1 MSRDLK
7 ITELATRA
15 GAEAKAIRSLL
26 NGNAP
31 DLSGLNTTDKTSL
44 VAAANEIK
52 GALDALANAGIID
65 DAATVADKVW
75 SSEKIVDYVLLQING
90 LKDGAPG
97 VMDTLNE
104 IAAALGD
111 DENFAASVNAALS
124 NRVRFDAPQTL
135 STAQK
140 LTASTNIGM
149 GDPEANFVAAFEGA
163 LN

>member
-1 MSRDLK
+1 MSRDIKL
-7 ITELATRA
+7 TELATRA
-15 GAEAKAIRSLL
+15 GAEAKAIRTLL
-26 NGNAP
+26 NGNAN

-52 GALDALANAGIID
+52 AALDALANAGLID
-65 DAATVADKVW
+65 DTVTATDTVW
-75 SSEKIVDYVLLQING
+75 SSDKVVDYVLAEING

-124 NRVRFDAPQTL
+124 NRVRFDAAQTL

-149 GDPEANFVAAFEGA
+149 GDPEADFVAAFDAA
-163 LN
+163 LV